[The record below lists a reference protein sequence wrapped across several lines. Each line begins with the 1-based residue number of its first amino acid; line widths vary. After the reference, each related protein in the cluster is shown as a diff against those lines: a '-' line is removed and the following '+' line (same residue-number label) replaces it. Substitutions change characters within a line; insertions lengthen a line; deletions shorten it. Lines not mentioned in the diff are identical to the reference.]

1 MELVKE
7 AATHSGLTLGD
18 DLSVL
23 IDVGAER
30 LYDQVRSIRHAHT
43 CTMLRLVVCVR
54 SIYH

>member
-30 LYDQVRSIRHAHT
+30 LYDQVRSIRHVL
-43 CTMLRLVVCVR
+43 CCDWWCV
-54 SIYH
+54 